1 MTKYPIVYPILNL
14 AEHFSI
20 ENVIKNENVC
30 IAVTVYSSILS
41 WTMSKRLGD
50 RIYVPWI
57 MLLASPPTVS
67 K

>member
-1 MTKYPIVYPILNL
+1 MVYPILNL

-41 WTMSKRLGD
+41 RTMSKRLGD

>member
-1 MTKYPIVYPILNL
+1 MVYPILNL

-57 MLLASPPTVS
+57 FG
-67 K
+67 

>member
-1 MTKYPIVYPILNL
+1 MVYPILNL

-57 MLLASPPTVS
+57 MLLASSPTVS